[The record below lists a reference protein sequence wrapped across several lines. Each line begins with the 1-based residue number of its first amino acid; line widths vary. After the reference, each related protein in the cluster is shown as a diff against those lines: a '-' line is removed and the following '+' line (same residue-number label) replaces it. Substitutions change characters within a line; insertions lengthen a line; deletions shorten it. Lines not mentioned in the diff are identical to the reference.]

1 MLKKIITITM
11 TILILTS
18 AFLVFNQNIS
28 SASTSG
34 PSRLSIYTGP
44 NSVLADNSIYN
55 CIFVQLQDSSGQP
68 ARALQDTTIS
78 LSSSLTNI
86 GIADP
91 SITILKGD
99 TYASANFYS
108 TLTSGTTTIT
118 ASVTGFSTV
127 QAALTTITPIPS
139 AIAVFGFPSTLP
151 ADGGTYPAIMV
162 QLQDSSGS
170 PQRAPPNGV
179 NVTLSCSDTDV
190 GDVTPSVVT
199 IPYGQTYA
207 IANFTT
213 TTTPSITPAT
223 ITTLANGYSPKQV
236 AITTKSVTSAPKNL
250 RIFVGPNQILA
261 DNNQYPQIAV
271 ELQDTIGNIAAA
283 TSNITI
289 ALISTDV
296 SIGQVNSTLTIG
308 PESQIQ
314 TYGIAT
320 LNTTYKAGTTYIVAA
335 ATNLNPDQQLITTV
349 EFIPPKIAVYAVP
362 SILPSDNSTYP
373 AIQVQLQ
380 DSRGQPA
387 KNLEGDVSVN
397 LFSQH
402 PDVATISSTLIIPSG
417 KTQTTGNL
425 TVTNAPGITQITAQ
439 ASGYTTGQTS
449 ITTYLID
456 YSPLQIT
463 VAANPT
469 SINNG
474 YTTAITAYVTAN
486 GGPVTGATV
495 QFTSNNGGTFATTTE
510 QGNGYYNTSF
520 TAPSFSI
527 TTTCTV
533 TASGSKTGYLSA
545 QGTTQI
551 TVTPAPAPTAT
562 PTPTPTPTSTPT
574 PSPTPTPTI
583 NTGTITLRIEDSKE
597 NPLNNTIV
605 SSTAQP
611 TGMQTLFDI
620 TNATGYVTFQN
631 ATAGSYTFK
640 IIKEGYPPQNET
652 IDYHGQPLALSIAL
666 SSSNANGNNP
676 NGNTLIIIVSIVVAA
691 VVIAVISSLFLVKRK
706 KSPNIKKLQELQK
719 QIKPKFET

>member
-1 MLKKIITITM
+1 MFKKIITITM

-91 SITILKGD
+91 SITIPKGD

-139 AIAVFGFPSTLP
+139 AIAVFVFPSTLP

-213 TTTPSITPAT
+213 TTTPSTTPAT

-271 ELQDTIGNIAAA
+271 ELQDTLGNIAAA

-308 PESQIQ
+308 PESQFQ

-320 LNTTYKAGTTYIVAA
+320 LKTTYKAGTTYIVAA

-402 PDVATISSTLIIPSG
+402 PDVATISSTVIIPSG

-463 VAANPT
+463 VTANPT
-469 SINNG
+469 NVNNG
-474 YTTAITAYVTAN
+474 NNTGITAYVTAN
-486 GGPVTGATV
+486 GAPVTGATV

-527 TTTCTV
+527 ATTCTV

-551 TVTPAPAPTAT
+551 TVTPAPTAT
-562 PTPTPTPTSTPT
+562 PTPTPTPT

-583 NTGTITLRIEDSKE
+583 NTGTITLRIEDSQG

-611 TGMQTLFDI
+611 TGMQPLFDI

-631 ATAGSYTFK
+631 TTAGSYTFK

-652 IDYHGQPLALSIAL
+652 IDYHGQPLTLSIAL

-676 NGNTLIIIVSIVVAA
+676 NGNTLIIIVSIVVVA
-691 VVIAVISSLFLVKRK
+691 VAVAVISSLFLVRRK